1 MIGIFLAA
9 TFIISGCLVF
19 NRNKVVNY
27 LLVALYAALLLGLGV
42 YEYQH
47 LNTIQL
53 GFFKADSLGVLL
65 LLVLCIVSVPV
76 LYHSYRYMEFHNPD
90 ETPRSRGLY
99 FGAILLLMS
108 ACGAAYLSNHI
119 AVTWIFIEITTLS
132 ASILIYHHRN
142 IRHLKEPGNM
152 YLSVP

>member
-76 LYHSYRYMEFHNPD
+76 LYHS
-90 ETPRSRGLY
+90 
-99 FGAILLLMS
+99 
-108 ACGAAYLSNHI
+108 
-119 AVTWIFIEITTLS
+119 
-132 ASILIYHHRN
+132 
-142 IRHLKEPGNM
+142 
-152 YLSVP
+152 